1 MLGCTVMLDLAV
13 LSCVIMFLMDN
24 AELEVIFMLHYLVG
38 FYSGS
43 VVSLVCR

>member
-13 LSCVIMFLMDN
+13 LSCVMFLMDN
-24 AELEVIFMLHYLVG
+24 AELEVIFMLYYLVG